1 MLWFS
6 VQVVYSQ
13 SQSGDTAPGE
23 ASTEQS
29 APGEVAP
36 EVRAESERAERPRE
50 EELVF
55 AGGTAGGEPG
65 PATGAEDLSAFGM
78 WDLVRMIL
86 VLLMVVG
93 AVYGVVM
100 LLRRRV
106 GAESDDSDSPI
117 RILASRNLGG
127 NRDLHV
133 VMIGSRVMVLGGG
146 DSGVQLLTTV
156 EDQETIDELVLA
168 HSTANP
174 GTRRTFGGL
183 MGQWINNFTV
193 PGTGSHGGNGDS
205 RNGHGAS
212 AAPDAGVGGG
222 FFRTQHDRLRHMR

>member
-6 VQVVYSQ
+6 AQVVHAQ
-13 SQSGDTAPGE
+13 SQTDDPGGDE
-23 ASTEQS
+23 S
-29 APGEVAP
+29 AVQEVTP
-36 EVRAESERAERPRE
+36 ETPADQGRADRPRE
-50 EELVF
+50 EDLVF
-55 AGGTAGGEPG
+55 SGSTAGGQVG
-65 PATGAEDLSAFGM
+65 PATEAGEISAFGI
-78 WDLVRMIL
+78 WDLVRMVL

-106 GAESDDSDSPI
+106 GSESDDSDSPI

-133 VMIGSRVMVLGGG
+133 VMIGKRVMLLGGG

-168 HSTANP
+168 HSTAHP
-174 GTRRTFGGL
+174 GQRRTFGGL
-183 MGQWINNFTV
+183 LGQWINNFTV
-193 PGTGSHGGNGDS
+193 PGTQTHMPGGGSGRG
-205 RNGHGAS
+205 S
-212 AAPDAGVGGG
+212 APSSSPDAGVGAG
-222 FFRTQHDRLRHMR
+222 FFQTQHDRLRHMR